1 MGIRNDNI
9 TYQYNLMAALE
20 LMLRPQGATIKE
32 LTANIGVARSTAYDY
47 INALSILGYP
57 IREPERRGKEM
68 VYHADAESIR
78 KLMPLTG
85 DTELTKNDRETLLF
99 LGNATG
105 SSALKMIMTPLLDK
119 LIRLAPDGGITYKK
133 ADGSILTA
141 IMDVPPIMKKTSP
154 KTAEIASALISAI
167 RDKQWIDID
176 YYSASKGEQKKME
189 KLFPIVCFSH
199 DGGLYFYAQTGDGK
213 LLTLAVE
220 RVSELKVII
229 GDNPVPEYSEEHIR
243 ELLSD
248 PFGITL
254 TEPEPVT
261 VKLLIDSGQAYYY
274 KELDWPDAV
283 TLETLKNGDLL
294 FTVRTRGLYELERWI
309 MKNSPVIKVLGPD
322 SVVEDI
328 QWLLKATLK
337 LYNADVLESEE
348 FLL

>member
-1 MGIRNDNI
+1 MGKRNDNF
-9 TYQYNLMAALE
+9 TYQSNLMATLM
-20 LMLRPQGATIKE
+20 LMLRPQGTTIKE
-32 LTANIGVARSTAYDY
+32 LMANLGVARSTVYDY
-47 INALSILGYP
+47 IDALTLLGYP
-57 IREPERRGKEM
+57 IGEPERRGREM
-68 VYHADAESIR
+68 VYRADSESIR
-78 KLMPLTG
+78 KLIPLTG
-85 DTELTKNDRETLLF
+85 DTELTNDDKEALGF
-99 LGNATG
+99 LENISG
-105 SSALKMIMTPLLDK
+105 STALRMLIAPVLDK
-119 LIRLAPDGGITYKK
+119 LIRLAPDGGVTYRK
-133 ADGSILTA
+133 ANGSELTA
-141 IMDVPPIMKKTSP
+141 IMDIPPIMKKTNP

-167 RDKQWIDID
+167 RGKQWIDID

-189 KLFPIVCFSH
+189 KLFPIVCFAH

-274 KELDWPDAV
+274 KERDWPDAV
-283 TLETLKNGDLL
+283 DLGILDNGDLL
-294 FTVRTRGLYELERWI
+294 FTVKTRGLYELERWI
-309 MKNSPVIKVLGPD
+309 MKNSPVIKVLEPE

-328 QWLLKATLK
+328 KWIL
-337 LYNADVLESEE
+337 SETIKQYGSHIR
-348 FLL
+348 